1 MAGELRPS
9 EMRLSAS
16 LNHYLPHNSSET
28 GFASISVCLD
38 LRPPSR
44 QSCEVKMVRQ
54 KLFAILVRAISV
66 IYDHFSIEKVNL
78 ETSDIHICPRKIVG
92 KIFVHIGQTSSISR
106 LIDSLSQFQ
115 EFCRSNPEICYPWT
129 VWELSRE
136 LFVKI
141 TCLLKIHWFID
152 CVNIWNRRRSTE
164 KSSKKLR
171 VWNNVRVT
179 RRGDMLVIL
188 YPKLF

>member
-1 MAGELRPS
+1 M
-9 EMRLSAS
+9 LS
-16 LNHYLPHNSSET
+16 NRT
-28 GFASISVCLD
+28 I
-38 LRPPSR
+38 PSR

-92 KIFVHIGQTSSISR
+92 KIIHICPRKIVGKIFVHIGQTSSISR

-129 VWELSRE
+129 V
-136 LFVKI
+136 
-141 TCLLKIHWFID
+141 
-152 CVNIWNRRRSTE
+152 
-164 KSSKKLR
+164 
-171 VWNNVRVT
+171 
-179 RRGDMLVIL
+179 
-188 YPKLF
+188 

>member
-1 MAGELRPS
+1 MVYNGV
-9 EMRLSAS
+9 
-16 LNHYLPHNSSET
+16 NHSKLFTFIEKVGMFDATSNAEQQN
-28 GFASISVCLD
+28 I
-38 LRPPSR
+38 PSR

-129 VWELSRE
+129 V
-136 LFVKI
+136 
-141 TCLLKIHWFID
+141 
-152 CVNIWNRRRSTE
+152 
-164 KSSKKLR
+164 
-171 VWNNVRVT
+171 
-179 RRGDMLVIL
+179 
-188 YPKLF
+188 